1 MARTDFRHMV
11 PLRVRWAE
19 VDSQSVVFNGH
30 YLLYADVCVTEY
42 WRSIGLRYPDRLE
55 GGVDLYVVKSTVEYH
70 MSARY
75 DDELALCGRIA
86 RIGRTSLQFL
96 IEMHRGNDHVASAEL
111 IYVSTDTGTRQP
123 VPVPASMRERIA
135 AYEILPP
142 ADAASPNPAS
152 TGDSHA

>member
-1 MARTDFRHMV
+1 MARTDFRHKV

-42 WRSIGLRYPDRLE
+42 WRTIGLRYPDRLE

-75 DDELALCGRIA
+75 DDELELCG

-96 IEMHRGNDHVASAEL
+96 IEMHRGADHVASAEL
-111 IYVSTDTGTRQP
+111 IYVSTDMGTRQP
-123 VPVPASMRERIA
+123 VPVPAVMRDRIA

-142 ADAASPNPAS
+142 VAASS
-152 TGDSHA
+152 SHAASSNTGGPHA